1 MSWFVKDFK
10 WSFFFT
16 LVAVFLAYQW
26 AGLIGSFT
34 VLILIALEISI
45 SFDNAVVNAKIL
57 NGMDKIWQDRFL
69 TWGVFIAVFG
79 MRVIFPI
86 LIVALSASLPFTQ
99 VVDMALND
107 QKLYEQHVM
116 ASSYVISAFGGIF
129 LLMVFLEFLFDYER
143 ELLWIS
149 FIEKQFSKLGK
160 IESLSIAIGLFV
172 LTLVTYQVPEKEK
185 LSVMISGVSAMFL
198 FIILSSLSSYMK
210 KLKEDID
217 LGKTS
222 KKSIVSAGFMTFAYL
237 EVLDASFS
245 LDGVIGAFAVTKD
258 IIVIMLGLGAGAL
271 FVRSITISLVRRGVL
286 NNYVYLEHSAHYAIG
301 ALAMIMFLHMFMDI
315 TEVVT
320 GGIGIAFILAG
331 IYSSSIRR
339 NQKKEVKKCC

>member
-1 MSWFVKDFK
+1 MGWFVKDFK

-26 AGLIGSFT
+26 AGWVGAFT
-34 VLILIALEISI
+34 ALILIALEISI

-57 NGMDKIWQDRFL
+57 KGMDKVWQDRFL
-69 TWGVFIAVFG
+69 TWGMLIAVFG

-86 LIVALSASLPFTQ
+86 LIVAISASLSFTQ
-99 VVDMALND
+99 VIDMALND

-129 LLMVFLEFLFDYER
+129 LLMVFLEFLFDHER

-172 LTLVTYQVPEKEK
+172 LTLVTYQIPEKEQ
-185 LSVMISGVSAMFL
+185 LSVMISGVSAMIL
-198 FIILSSLSSYMK
+198 FIILGSLSSYMQ

-217 LGKTS
+217 LGKTA
-222 KKSIVSAGFMTFAYL
+222 KKGIVSAGFITFMYL

-258 IIVIMLGLGAGAL
+258 IVIIMLGLGVGAL
-271 FVRSITISLVRRGVL
+271 FVRSMTISLVRRGAL
-286 NNYVYLEHSAHYAIG
+286 NNYVYLEHGAHYAIG
-301 ALAMIMFLHMFMDI
+301 ALAIVMFLHMFMH
-315 TEVVT
+315 VT
-320 GGIGIAFILAG
+320 GVITGTIGIAFILAG
-331 IYSSSIRR
+331 IYSSIRH
-339 NQKKEVKKCC
+339 NQKKRLENVVN